1 LDSRLL
7 APNFRAGVYSSKI
20 IANQFVFNPR
30 EFSMPQRPKIAAN
43 MLELIGYTPL
53 VRLNRIP
60 EPDSAEMIVKLES
73 QNPMDSVKDR
83 IGWAMIEAAER
94 DGKIKPGETV
104 LIEPTSGNTGI
115 AVAFAAAIK
124 GYKLIVTMPESV
136 TVERRRVLAA
146 FGAQVVLTPGA
157 EGMKGAI
164 KRAADIAE
172 ETPNSF
178 ALSQFDNPAN
188 PEIHRHTT
196 AEEIME
202 DTDGKLDAFIAGVGT
217 GGTISAV
224 GRVLKERIGS
234 HVRIIAVEPSS
245 SPVLSGG
252 QPGPNKIQGI
262 GAGFVPRN
270 YDAEVVDEVIQVDYE
285 AAIEMARRLAREE
298 GIFSGISSGA
308 ITHAA
313 RDVAKSLGAGKRTL
327 SIICDFGERYLSHEL
342 FASE

>member
-1 LDSRLL
+1 
-7 APNFRAGVYSSKI
+7 
-20 IANQFVFNPR
+20 
-30 EFSMPQRPKIAAN
+30 MPQRPKIAAN

>member
-1 LDSRLL
+1 
-7 APNFRAGVYSSKI
+7 
-20 IANQFVFNPR
+20 
-30 EFSMPQRPKIAAN
+30 MPQRPKIASN

-53 VRLNRIP
+53 VRLNHIP
-60 EPDSAEMIVKLES
+60 EPDSAEMVVKLES

-83 IGWAMIEAAER
+83 IGAAMIEAAER
-94 DGKIKPGETV
+94 EGKIKPGETT

-146 FGAQVVLTPGA
+146 FGARVELTPGA

-178 ALSQFDNPAN
+178 TLSQFDNPAN
-188 PEIHRHTT
+188 PEIHRRTT

-224 GRVLKERIGS
+224 GRVLKERVGS

-270 YDAEVVDEVIQVDYE
+270 YDAEVVDQVIQVDYE

-298 GIFSGISSGA
+298 GIFCGISSGA
-308 ITHAA
+308 ITWAA
-313 RDVAKSLGAGKRTL
+313 RNVAKELGAGKRTV